1 MAARLETIVVAEKRV
16 HEPMDEHKTTRVAL
30 RLTRQQAAQL
40 DRAVAITG
48 QSKTEFISQAI
59 AERAAVL
66 LQEQR
71 MLALTDRDMEALLSA
86 IESPGAPNDA
96 LLRGLATLRAHRT
109 HE

>member
-1 MAARLETIVVAEKRV
+1 MVAEKHV
-16 HEPMDEHKTTRVAL
+16 HQSMEEGKTIRVAL
-30 RLTRQQAAQL
+30 RLTRQQAEQL
-40 DRAVAITG
+40 DSAIAITG

-66 LQEQR
+66 LREQWV
-71 MLALTDRDMEALLSA
+71 LGLTDRDMDALLSA

-96 LLRGLATLRAHRT
+96 MLRGLAKLQATRD